1 MLTGAAWFDDHGKTS
16 RVILAPVTEVC
27 KLVAPAG
34 ACLGGSAWATVGL
47 FPPAPSR
54 CEFGRMNNTQSKGIQ
69 QMLCRRWVA
78 VLLVSSGPL
87 LFASACDTAQEQA
100 ATAENVEA
108 PVASMEP
115 LPEALDFLAS
125 LSGVFIPADGN
136 AQAAA
141 QDEIEVVATSPR
153 QWTGIGVASSGRI
166 YVSFPRWSDDVPIS
180 VGSLRDNGSV
190 LPFPDA
196 DWNSWQPGEEDF
208 TDRFVAVQS
217 VVATGD
223 DVWVL
228 DTGRPRFG
236 TILPGAPRL
245 FRFDGDGRKLAE
257 YPADGVV
264 KPNSYLNDVRFSQDG
279 NRAYITDSGAGG
291 LVVIDLET
299 GAAHRALDGHP
310 STMATGTRVVID
322 GTPWGSDDNPPK
334 VHADGIA
341 LFGEHLYYQALTART
356 LYRVPLELLEKNVS
370 YETRA
375 SAVQA
380 VAEVGPSDGLIAG
393 PDGSI
398 YLSSLEH
405 NAVRVL
411 RPDGAT
417 EVVAQDPLIAWPDS
431 FSFGPDGALYVTTSR
446 IHQGPV
452 PPAPYGVLRIPPR

>member
-1 MLTGAAWFDDHGKTS
+1 
-16 RVILAPVTEVC
+16 
-27 KLVAPAG
+27 
-34 ACLGGSAWATVGL
+34 
-47 FPPAPSR
+47 
-54 CEFGRMNNTQSKGIQ
+54 
-69 QMLCRRWVA
+69 MLCRRWLA
-78 VLLVSSGPL
+78 VVLVSSGPL
-87 LFASACDTAQEQA
+87 LVASACDSVQERT

-115 LPEALDFLAS
+115 LPEVLDWLAS
-125 LSGVFIPADGN
+125 LSGVLIPANLD
-136 AQAAA
+136 AQSAS
-141 QDEIEVVATSPR
+141 QKPIELVATSPH

-166 YVSFPRWSDDVPIS
+166 YVNFPRWSDDVPIS
-180 VGSLRDNGSV
+180 VGYLRDDGSV

-196 DWNSWQPGEEDF
+196 GWNSWEPGEEDF
-208 TDRFVAVQS
+208 TNRFVAVQS
-217 VVATGD
+217 VVARGD
-223 DVWVL
+223 DVWVV

-245 FRFDGDGRKLAE
+245 VRFDGDGRKLAE
-257 YPADGVV
+257 FPADGVV
-264 KPNSYLNDVRFSQDG
+264 KPNSYLNDVRFAPDG
-279 NRAYITDSGAGG
+279 SRAYITDSGAGG
-291 LVVIDLET
+291 LVIIDLET
-299 GAAHRALDGHP
+299 GSAHRALDGHA
-310 STMATGTRVVID
+310 STMAADTRVVID
-322 GTPWGSDDNPPK
+322 GTPWGSDDNPPQ

-341 LFGEHLYYQALTART
+341 LHGGHLYYQALTART
-356 LYRVPLELLEKNVS
+356 LYRVPLELLERDVS

-375 SAVQA
+375 AAVEA

-411 RPDGAT
+411 RPNGAI

-452 PPAPYGVLRIPPR
+452 PPAPYGVLRIPAR

>member
-1 MLTGAAWFDDHGKTS
+1 MLTGVSRFDDRGKTF

-54 CEFGRMNNTQSKGIQ
+54 CEFGRMNNTRSKGSH
-69 QMLCRRWVA
+69 QMLGRRWIA
-78 VLLVSSGPL
+78 VLLVSFGPL
-87 LFASACDTAQEQA
+87 LFASACDTAQGQTT
-100 ATAENVEA
+100 TAENVEA

-115 LPEALDFLAS
+115 LPK
-125 LSGVFIPADGN
+125 P
-136 AQAAA
+136 
-141 QDEIEVVATSPR
+141 IELVATSPH
-153 QWTGIGVASSGRI
+153 QWTGIGVTTNDRI
-166 YVSFPRWSDDVPIS
+166 YVNFPRWSDEVPIS
-180 VGSLRDNGSV
+180 VGTLRDNGSV

-196 DWNSWQPGEEDF
+196 GWNSWEPGEEDF
-208 TDRFVAVQS
+208 TNRFVAVQS
-217 VVATGD
+217 VVAAGD

-228 DTGRPRFG
+228 DTGRPRFA

-257 YPADGVV
+257 YPADGAV
-264 KPNSYLNDVRFSQDG
+264 KPNSYLNDVRFAPDG
-279 NRAYITDSGAGG
+279 SRAYITDSGAGG

-310 STMATGTRVVID
+310 STMATETRVVID
-322 GTPWGSDDNPPK
+322 GTPWGSDDNPPQ

-341 LFGEHLYYQALTART
+341 LFGAHLYYQALTART
-356 LYRVPLELLEKNVS
+356 LYRVPLSVLEKDVS
-370 YETRA
+370 AETRA
-375 SAVQA
+375 AAVEA

-398 YLSSLEH
+398 YLSSLEQ

-411 RPDGAT
+411 RPDGVI

-452 PPAPYGVLRIPPR
+452 PPAPYGVLRIPAS

>member
-1 MLTGAAWFDDHGKTS
+1 
-16 RVILAPVTEVC
+16 
-27 KLVAPAG
+27 
-34 ACLGGSAWATVGL
+34 
-47 FPPAPSR
+47 
-54 CEFGRMNNTQSKGIQ
+54 MNNTQSKGSQ
-69 QMLCRRWVA
+69 QMLWRRRVA

-87 LFASACDTAQEQA
+87 LFASACDTAQEQT

-125 LSGVFIPADGN
+125 LSGVFIPADVD
-136 AQAAA
+136 AQSASPKP
-141 QDEIEVVATSPR
+141 IELVATSPH
-153 QWTGIGVASSGRI
+153 QWTGIGVTANGRI
-166 YVSFPRWSDDVPIS
+166 YVNFPRWSDEVPIS
-180 VGSLRDNGSV
+180 VGTLRDNGSV

-196 DWNSWQPGEEDF
+196 GWNSWEPGEEDF
-208 TDRFVAVQS
+208 TNRFVAVQS
-217 VVATGD
+217 VVAGGD
-223 DVWVL
+223 DIWVV

-257 YPADGVV
+257 YPADGAV
-264 KPNSYLNDVRFSQDG
+264 KPNSYLNDVRFAPDG
-279 NRAYITDSGAGG
+279 SRAYITDSGAGG
-291 LVVIDLET
+291 LVIIDLET

-310 STMATGTRVVID
+310 STMATETRVVID
-322 GTPWGSDDNPPK
+322 GTSWGSDDNPPQ

-341 LFGEHLYYQALTART
+341 LHGKYLYYQALTART
-356 LYRVPLELLEKNVS
+356 LYRVPLSVLEKDVS
-370 YETRA
+370 AETRA
-375 SAVQA
+375 AAVEA

-398 YLSSLEH
+398 YLSSLEQ

-411 RPDGAT
+411 RPDGVI

-452 PPAPYGVLRIPPR
+452 PPAPYGVLRIPAR